1 MFIPIS
7 VALRWVKLGCLALVG
22 IVLGLGLSHPIRMFG
37 HGPAIANPFVYG
49 HSHLTA
55 ANSSSEAIAAATL
68 NQKAWEYY
76 IADNYL
82 QAEPLYRQAL
92 ALQQQHL
99 DPNHPEIAQTLN
111 NLGLLYWRTGNYP
124 QAEHYLSDALWLRKQ
139 HLQVNPEDFI
149 TSLINLGAFY
159 RQRGNYGHAIDLFTD
174 FLGLVLQ
181 VPNLSPYHE
190 AEGLNS
196 LGLLFQGLGDYSYA
210 EELLQRSLQTR
221 QTELGDDHP
230 QVADSLLN
238 LAGLHRAMGNTA
250 KAKDLLVRSQTIYR
264 NSLGDRH
271 PRVALS
277 LQNLA
282 LVYQSLGLGAEAIA
296 ALQTAT
302 DIEEEQLARMVTVG
316 PEHQKQA
323 YLDKLFGTTQVV
335 HSLAMAHPTLEA
347 RELAL
352 TTVLRRKGRILDAQA
367 NAFQTLRQ
375 QLDDD
380 SEAQAMLS
388 QLASVRE
395 QLLQPLSPDPSPTD
409 DQTSYAQL
417 LQQEQALET
426 QLYRHSAAAQIID
439 EPVTIAQV
447 QAHIPAQSTLV
458 EYVRYATFEAQAGGS
473 NSWGQHHYAAYI
485 LRANGPPQRVDLGP
499 ARPIENAVHH
509 FRDQL
514 ERRDF
519 AGLRDMAGVEAKGHA
534 LYNLILEPIT
544 PYLVGVEQILM
555 SPDGA
560 LNLIPFEA
568 LTTASGQ
575 FLIEAYSFTYLTSG
589 RDLLRFP
596 VLPTSHNPT
605 AIFADPDYGPS
616 RSQETFSSQATA
628 QPGLSTLSF
637 SSLFGSRQEGKALNA
652 LFNQASQP
660 VRLYL
665 GAAATTDQ
673 LKQAIAP
680 QILHIAT
687 HGFFLADPALAP
699 LPPGESSIARQP
711 YLPAANPLIRSGLA
725 MAGANQTTAHGRHG
739 LLTALDLAGLEL
751 LGTQLAV
758 LSACDTGRGDIRT
771 GEGVYGLRRALAIA
785 GVQSQVISLW
795 PVEDLVTKE
804 LMVDYYQRLLTTEEP
819 MGRHEA
825 LRQAQLAMLHSQD
838 YRHPYYWAAFIASG
852 DWRSLMQTYRPRTAV
867 PS

>member
-1 MFIPIS
+1 MPIS
-7 VALRWVKLGCLALVG
+7 VALRWVKLGCLVLVG
-22 IVLGLGLSHPIRMFG
+22 IVLALGLSCPLQMVG
-37 HGPAIANPFVYG
+37 PGPAVAHPFVYG

-55 ANSSSEAIAAATL
+55 ENSSSEAIAAAANL

-99 DPNHPEIAQTLN
+99 DPNHPEIAKTLN

-124 QAEHYLSDALWLRKQ
+124 QAEHYLMDALQLRKQ

-159 RQRGNYGHAIDLFTD
+159 RQRGNYEAAIALFEE
-174 FLGLVLQ
+174 FLGLVPQ
-181 VPNLSPYHE
+181 VPNLSPYHK
-190 AEGLNS
+190 ADGLNS

-210 EELLQRSLQTR
+210 EDALQDSLRIR

-238 LAGLHRAMGNTA
+238 LAGLHRAMGNMAT
-250 KAKDLLVRSQTIYR
+250 AKDLLVRSHTIYR

-282 LVYQSLGLGAEAIA
+282 FVYQSLGLETEAIA

-302 DIEEEQLARMVTVG
+302 DIEEDQLARMVTIG
-316 PEHQKQA
+316 PEHQKQT

-335 HSLAMAHPTLEA
+335 HSLAMAHPTLEV

-380 SEAQAMLS
+380 GEAQAILS
-388 QLASVRE
+388 QLDSVRQ
-395 QLLQPLSPDPSPTD
+395 QLLHPPSPDPSPTD
-409 DQTSYAQL
+409 GQTSYARL

-426 QLYRHSAAAQIID
+426 QLYRHSATAQIID

-447 QAHIPAQSTLV
+447 QAHIPAQGALV
-458 EYVRYATFEAQAGGS
+458 EYVRYTTFETQAGGDHP
-473 NSWGQHHYAAYI
+473 WGQPHYAAYI
-485 LRANGPPQRVDLGP
+485 LRANGPPHMVDLGP
-499 ARPIENAVHH
+499 ARPIEDTIQG
-509 FRDQL
+509 FRGQL
-514 ERRDF
+514 ERRDW
-519 AGLRDMAGVEAKGHA
+519 ADLREMTEVEAKGHA
-534 LYNLILEPIT
+534 LYNLILEPII
-544 PYLVGVEQILM
+544 PYLAGIEQMLI

-568 LTTASGQ
+568 LTTASGR

-605 AIFADPDYGPS
+605 AIFADPDYGPP
-616 RSQETFSSQATA
+616 RAQETAASRATA
-628 QPGLSTLSF
+628 HPGFASLSF
-637 SSLFGSRQEGKALNA
+637 SSLLGSRQEGEALNA
-652 LFNQASQP
+652 LFSQASQP
-660 VRLYL
+660 VRLYM

-687 HGFFLADPALAP
+687 HGFFLADPTLAP
-699 LPPGESSIARQP
+699 LPPGESSVARQP
-711 YLPAANPLIRSGLA
+711 SLPIPNPLMRSGLA
-725 MAGANQTTAHGRHG
+725 MAGANRTMTAGNGG
-739 LLTALDLAGLEL
+739 LLTALDLVGLNL

-758 LSACDTGRGDIRT
+758 LSACDTGRGNIRN

-795 PVEDLVTKE
+795 PVEDLATKE
-804 LMVDYYQRLLTTEEP
+804 LMVDYYQRLLANEEP

-825 LRQAQLAMLHSQD
+825 LRQAQLAMLHSPAH
-838 YRHPYYWAAFIASG
+838 RHPYYWAAFIASG
-852 DWRSLMQTYRPRTAV
+852 DWRPLEF
-867 PS
+867 